1 MENMDTSYDVF
12 FSAFEGEDGNQT
24 DTAEDAKETETT
36 EETTEETQDES
47 DSAETAGEVT
57 EESAEEDGAEG
68 GDKGD
73 DGGSEQKFTIKVNK
87 QDMELTLPQMTEYAQ
102 KGADYDRVKGQLETS
117 RQNEQTLQAKL
128 DEQQEAMDILN
139 MISEQTGTP
148 MAELLEQ
155 LHINAVK
162 KEGQTDAEVKAQIR
176 ADKLERQLKA
186 KNEQQTQQKAAEDE
200 AATRM
205 QREVADFRK
214 QFMVD
219 FDFSVLKTLQ
229 LGIKQDV
236 GASSY
241 WSEMAS
247 MQTLDNLLINK
258 LITPAQYIERL
269 PNGYITKKEE
279 LLAELRAASAAPT
292 PAPDTGTGMST
303 ETTSSDMPV
312 QGGSG
317 NGALQ
322 RALNREGA

>member
-1 MENMDTSYDVF
+1 MENMDTSYDDF
-12 FSAFEGEDGNQT
+12 FGAFEGEDGNQT
-24 DTAEDAKETETT
+24 DTVEDAEET
-36 EETTEETQDES
+36 ETTEETQDEP
-47 DSAETAGEVT
+47 DGAETAGEVT
-57 EESAEEDGAEG
+57 EESAEEDSAEG

-73 DGGSEQKFTIKVNK
+73 GGGSEQKFAIKANK
-87 QDMELTLPQMTEYAQ
+87 QDMELTLSQMTEYAQ

-117 RQNEQTLQAKL
+117 RQNEQALQAKL

-214 QFMVD
+214 QFPDV
-219 FDFSVLKTLQ
+219 Q
-229 LGIKQDV
+229 L
-236 GASSY
+236 
-241 WSEMAS
+241 
-247 MQTLDNLLINK
+247 T
-258 LITPAQYIERL
+258 
-269 PNGYITKKEE
+269 EE
-279 LLAELRAASAAPT
+279 LAAKLKPDIQAGMSITSAYLKMENARKDAELAELKRQQAADAQNNRNRSKAPGSQR
-292 PAPDTGTGMST
+292 DS
-303 ETTSSDMPV
+303 
-312 QGGSG
+312 GG
-317 NGALQ
+317 Q
-322 RALNREGA
+322 RSRDAFDDFFDAFEK